1 MKKPISKRL
10 LAALGVGVL
19 LTGAAMALEAG
30 DSLISLSYLT
40 KTYIPAIVAQGSEVN
55 EEKMGQAYEAASQ
68 TLEQVSKME
77 VDDKGMAY
85 SANFQSR
92 SYTRGDHVL
101 LETGSGF
108 LMLSGQAVVSHNGTF
123 IDVTAGETVPTGSKL
138 TAGHRYLTGE
148 ETDALIIFQSG
159 LVRAGVEGAYAWEE
173 SGEQAA
179 PFTDV
184 QVEDWYCSAVDY
196 VYFNQLFAG
205 MGNDTF
211 APTSNMDRSMM
222 MTVLYHLAGDPE
234 QERLAATATFKDV
247 PANQWYYTFVSWAAE
262 QGVSAGTG
270 NGMFSP
276 GQPVTRE
283 QVIVLLYNFATNY
296 MGMTLEERVD
306 ISGHADYDK
315 VAFWSQDAVSWAVAG
330 EVLRIPQGGALEPAR
345 SATRAEVA
353 SMLQNFSLRY
363 LDGSN

>member
-1 MKKPISKRL
+1 MKQPISKRL
-10 LAALGVGVL
+10 LAALGAAAV
-19 LTGAAMALEAG
+19 LTGAAGALSAG

-40 KTYIPAIVAQGSEVN
+40 QTYIPAIVAQGTQIH
-55 EEKMGQAYEAASQ
+55 EEKMEQAYDAAAQ

-77 VDDKGMAY
+77 LDDSGKTY
-85 SANFQSR
+85 SNSFS
-92 SYTRGDHVL
+92 SEVYTRGDHVL

-108 LMLSGQAVVSHNGTF
+108 WMGSGTAIVSHNGVF
-123 IDVTAGETVPTGSKL
+123 VDVTAGETVPTGCAL
-138 TAGHRYLTGE
+138 TPGHRYLTGE
-148 ETDALIIFQSG
+148 DTDALIIVYSG
-159 LVRAGVEGAYAWEE
+159 LVRGGVEGAFTWKP
-173 SGEQAA
+173 SGEKAA

-184 QVEDWYCSAVDY
+184 LVDDWYCSAVDY

-211 APTSNMDRSMM
+211 APNSSMDRSMM

-234 QERLAATATFKDV
+234 QELQAANATFADV
-247 PANQWYYTFVSWAAE
+247 PADQWYHSFVSWAAT

-276 GQPVTRE
+276 AQPVTRE

-306 ISGHADYDK
+306 ISGLADYDQI
-315 VAFWSQDAVSWAVAG
+315 AFWSQDAVSWAVAG
-330 EVLRIPQGGALEPAR
+330 GVLVLPEGGAMAPAR

-353 SMLQNFSLRY
+353 SMLQNFSQQY
-363 LDGSN
+363 LK

>member
-1 MKKPISKRL
+1 MKKRSSKRL
-10 LAALGVGVL
+10 LAALGAGIL
-19 LTGAAMALEAG
+19 LTGGAVALETG

-40 KTYIPAIVAQGSEVN
+40 QTYIPAMVAQGGAVH
-55 EEKMGQAYEAASQ
+55 EEKMTQAYEAARQ
-68 TLEQVSKME
+68 TLEQVSSME
-77 VDDKGMAY
+77 MDSNGMAY
-85 SANFQSR
+85 SDNFQSR
-92 SYTRGDHVL
+92 SYTRGDKIL
-101 LETGSGF
+101 LESGSGF
-108 LMLSGQAVVSHNGTF
+108 LMLSGQAIVSHNGTV
-123 IDVTAGETVPTGSKL
+123 IDVTTGETVSTGAAL
-138 TAGHRYLTGE
+138 TVSHRYLVGE
-148 ETDALIIFQSG
+148 ETSALIIVQSG
-159 LVRAGVEGAYAWEE
+159 LLRAGVEGAYTWEM

-184 QVEDWYCSAVDY
+184 KTGDWYCSAVDY
-196 VYFNQLFAG
+196 VYFNNLFAG

-234 QERLAATATFKDV
+234 QERLAATATFQDV
-247 PANQWYYTFVSWAAE
+247 PADQWYYTFVSWAAE

-276 GQPVTRE
+276 SQPVTRE

-306 ISGHADYDK
+306 ISGYADYAQ
-315 VAFWSQDAVSWAVAG
+315 VAFWSEDAVSWAVACG
-330 EVLRIPQGGALEPAR
+330 VLSVPESGGLEPAR

-363 LDGSN
+363 L